1 MELKKVT
8 WSYSLVVFRFRLC
21 EYMTTGLIDKE
32 ALTPYEVRAFFI
44 RVSIDD
50 YLCW

>member
-8 WSYSLVVFRFRLC
+8 WSYSLAVFRFRLC
-21 EYMTTGLIDKE
+21 DYMTTGLIDKE
-32 ALTPYEVRAFFI
+32 ALTPYEVRAFLI
-44 RVSIDD
+44 CLSAND